1 MYGNYMMI
9 YLSGCLVALFC
20 IIHLTRIHD
29 INKINIFIG
38 SIVAVLLSWI
48 TPIIL
53 LSLYIIYKIQYNK
66 WQY

>member
-53 LSLYIIYKIQYNK
+53 LSLHIIYKIQYNK
-66 WQY
+66 WRY

>member
-20 IIHLTRIHD
+20 IMHLTRIHD
-29 INKINIFIG
+29 SNKINIFIG

-53 LSLYIIYKIQYNK
+53 LSLHIIYKIQYNK
-66 WQY
+66 WRY

>member
-20 IIHLTRIHD
+20 IMYLTRIHD

-66 WQY
+66 W